1 MTATTRRSFRVV
13 QVITTR
19 MIETVNRLVI
29 VTHMAHGHHW
39 AIRPRQLDVCS
50 RANKHA
56 ARCNFVPYIRS
67 GVHMPRTRNRD
78 VSDSYEAAAWPKTV
92 ASQPASNRR
101 RPLEV
106 AIFIV
111 EGTDKYQWTDR
122 ALANLLMCRSC
133 RCAGGMW
140 LVWAPCVPHG
150 LGTQKGGVVPRGR
163 QNPAK
168 FTELLCDASGVS
180 VQYCVCRRGFPGGLG
195 QQRVGWAEL
204 LNFFRMV
211 PIVKIAQKPES

>member
-1 MTATTRRSFRVV
+1 
-13 QVITTR
+13 
-19 MIETVNRLVI
+19 MIGTVNQLVI
-29 VTHMAHGHHW
+29 VTRMAHGHHW
-39 AIRPRQLDVCS
+39 VIRSRQLDVCS

-56 ARCNFVPYIRS
+56 ARRKLFHASAVEYTCHRQANTLCQLATRLQS
-67 GVHMPRTRNRD
+67 GPKR
-78 VSDSYEAAAWPKTV
+78 WP
-92 ASQPASNRR
+92 ASQPASHRR

-106 AIFIV
+106 ANFILD
-111 EGTDKYQWTDR
+111 GTEKYQWTEH
-122 ALANLLMCRSC
+122 ALTNLLVCRSC
-133 RCAGGMW
+133 SERACGLCRPLACLMA
-140 LVWAPCVPHG
+140 WAHRKVE
-150 LGTQKGGVVPRGR
+150 LSKIVPRGR